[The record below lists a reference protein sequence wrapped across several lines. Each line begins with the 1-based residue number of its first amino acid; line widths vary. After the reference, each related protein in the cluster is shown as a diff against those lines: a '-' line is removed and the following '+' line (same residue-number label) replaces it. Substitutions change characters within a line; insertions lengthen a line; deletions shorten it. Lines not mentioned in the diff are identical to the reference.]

1 MELDY
6 NVIIA
11 WASVGA
17 VLVALIALIAES
29 KRSRFLAGVEI
40 ILKLDK
46 DFYSP
51 YFKEIRKQAAVA
63 FRSGEYSIGSYAI
76 DSILN
81 FFEGVAFFTKRGIV
95 DKETVWYFF
104 FTYLYRF
111 WHFAEEYVIKEREFD
126 PTIWTGCIHL
136 YSQLLKIEKRARQN
150 LGGNIELSKEDLE
163 KFLSEELKL

>member
-1 MELDY
+1 MDY
-6 NVIIA
+6 NAIIA
-11 WASVGA
+11 WASVVA

-29 KRSRFLAGVEI
+29 KRSRFSAGVEI
-40 ILKLDK
+40 ILRLDK

-51 YFKEIRKQAAVA
+51 YFKEIRKQAAFA
-63 FRSGEYSIGSYAI
+63 FRNKDYSNGSNAAI

-111 WHFAEEYVIKEREFD
+111 WHFAGEYITNERKFD

-136 YSQLLKIEKRARQN
+136 YSQLLKIEKKARKN
-150 LGGNIELSKEDLE
+150 LGGNIELSKEDLDN
-163 KFLSEELKL
+163 FLLDELKL